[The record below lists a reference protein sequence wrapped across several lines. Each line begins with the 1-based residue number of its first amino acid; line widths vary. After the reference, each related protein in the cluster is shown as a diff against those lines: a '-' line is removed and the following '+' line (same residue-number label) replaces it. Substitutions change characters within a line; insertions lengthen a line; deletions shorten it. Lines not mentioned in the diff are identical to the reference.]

1 MKKFGTISTGL
12 LVIAVIASGCNKV
25 RRNPGR
31 AYMPDMAYSR
41 AYETYSS
48 TENLRQK
55 GIHYSARPVPGTM
68 ARGDMS
74 PYTLAN
80 DAAGYESSKSL
91 VNPLPPLD
99 EKQSTEA
106 SRLYLINCAI
116 CHGEKMDGNGP
127 LWKNGD
133 GPYGAAPKNL
143 MADDMKALPAGT
155 MFHVATYGKGQ
166 MGSYASQLTSE
177 QRWMVV
183 SYIKS
188 KQGEV
193 GGAKADTTT
202 PAAADTT
209 AKATN

>member
-1 MKKFGTISTGL
+1 
-12 LVIAVIASGCNKV
+12 
-25 RRNPGR
+25 
-31 AYMPDMAYSR
+31 
-41 AYETYSS
+41 
-48 TENLRQK
+48 
-55 GIHYSARPVPGTM
+55 
-68 ARGDMS
+68 
-74 PYTLAN
+74 
-80 DAAGYESSKSL
+80 
-91 VNPLPPLD
+91 
-99 EKQSTEA
+99 
-106 SRLYLINCAI
+106 
-116 CHGEKMDGNGP
+116 MDGNGP
-127 LWKNGD
+127 LWKNGE